1 MVYVLIIVNLK
12 YMVVITYDVMML
24 LTINNQQ
31 ASIAEVVERCLLG
44 YIFIGNIC
52 FLVESKDVVSYLA
65 TA

>member
-1 MVYVLIIVNLK
+1 
-12 YMVVITYDVMML
+12 MVVIIYDVMML
-24 LTINNQQ
+24 LTINNKQ
-31 ASIAEVVERCLLG
+31 ASIAEVVEWCLLG